1 MQNILKQM
9 SEMLDDCEN
18 SQDKTV
24 AEVTDIFS
32 RLRRLIRQ
40 AQIEMHIIDMKQD
53 HGCGDQP
60 CEVCYENAK
69 RFISLTKDCTDAR

>member
-9 SEMLDDCEN
+9 SEISEMLDDCEN

-40 AQIEMHIIDMKQD
+40 AQTELRIVYMKQD

-60 CEVCYENAK
+60 CEVCYEDAK
-69 RFISLTKDCTDAR
+69 RFISLIKD